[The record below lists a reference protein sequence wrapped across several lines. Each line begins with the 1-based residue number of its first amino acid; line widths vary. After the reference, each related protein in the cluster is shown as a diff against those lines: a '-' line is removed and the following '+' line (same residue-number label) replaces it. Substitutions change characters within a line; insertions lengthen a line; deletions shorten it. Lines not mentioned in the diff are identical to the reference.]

1 MRLNDK
7 VCIITGI
14 GAGIGEAIALR
25 FAEEGAKLV
34 LNDLNHEAGQRVTD
48 QIRNKGA
55 QAVFLAGDIAQ
66 AETGDKL
73 AAAALEAFGAIHV
86 LVNNAADFTQKSLEQ
101 ADLVDWQRVFG
112 VNVFGTALVS
122 KAALPGLK
130 KQGGSI
136 VNVASMSGIIAQK
149 DFTTYSASKGAVI
162 MMTRN
167 MALDLAPFKIRV
179 NSICPGCIFTSASV
193 REIARLGT
201 TVEQW
206 SSRVAP
212 MHMLNRLG
220 QPIEVANATLFLA
233 SDESSFITAEE
244 LMVDGGYIH
253 W

>member
-1 MRLNDK
+1 MRLENK
-7 VCIITGI
+7 VCIVTGI

-34 LNDLNHEAGQRVTD
+34 LNDLNPEAGQRVKALV
-48 QIRNKGA
+48 QAKGTS
-55 QAVFLAGDIAQ
+55 AVFVAGDISNQ
-66 AETGDKL
+66 ETGQKL
-73 AAAALEAFGAIHV
+73 ASTALEEFGAIHV
-86 LVNNAADFTQKSLEQ
+86 LINNAADFTAKSVED
-101 ADLVDWQRVFG
+101 ADLSDWMRVLS
-112 VNVFGTALVS
+112 VNVLGTALVS
-122 KAALPGLK
+122 KAAIPALK

-136 VNVASMSGIIAQK
+136 VNVASMSGIIAQR
-149 DFTTYSASKGAVI
+149 DFSTYSASKGAII
-162 MMTRN
+162 MMTRT
-167 MALDLAPFKIRV
+167 MALDLAPHKVRV

-201 TVEQW
+201 TVEEW
-206 SSRVAP
+206 SNRVAP

-233 SDESSFITAEE
+233 SDESSFITAEQ